1 MVKVICVKWGIPKKW
16 NTPLNPTHPTRSG
29 FSLQCNDFLPGRDPT
44 VFSSST
50 SSSSSSEYEAD
61 LVTSSVV
68 SPSLVHLTTDPL
80 VHITTNRPKPPARR
94 PPSLKSK
101 RKQTVEAEK
110 EIGASSDDQDIK
122 HEDNKIHV
130 VEEASMVVVQRK
142 PKEASSEEEDDEESP
157 FLGRDML
164 EGEEQI
170 AHLSGEGVRQR
181 FFRTTVIPSLEEE
194 EDVEE
199 EIILG
204 RSSTTS
210 LIDSILSSIDMS
222 ALCQPISFPELG
234 RDIVPCSQDSLN
246 PATNLRQV
254 R

>member
-1 MVKVICVKWGIPKKW
+1 MHI
-16 NTPLNPTHPTRSG
+16 
-29 FSLQCNDFLPGRDPT
+29 
-44 VFSSST
+44 
-50 SSSSSSEYEAD
+50 
-61 LVTSSVV
+61 
-68 SPSLVHLTTDPL
+68 TTDLL
-80 VHITTNRPKPPARR
+80 VHITTDRPKPPARR

-101 RKQTVEAEK
+101 RKQAVEAEK
-110 EIGASSDDQDIK
+110 EIDASSDDQDIK

-142 PKEASSEEEDDEESP
+142 PKEASSEDEDDEESP

-164 EGEEQI
+164 GGEEQI

-222 ALCQPISFPELG
+222 ALSQPISFPELG

>member
-1 MVKVICVKWGIPKKW
+1 
-16 NTPLNPTHPTRSG
+16 
-29 FSLQCNDFLPGRDPT
+29 
-44 VFSSST
+44 
-50 SSSSSSEYEAD
+50 
-61 LVTSSVV
+61 
-68 SPSLVHLTTDPL
+68 
-80 VHITTNRPKPPARR
+80 
-94 PPSLKSK
+94 
-101 RKQTVEAEK
+101 
-110 EIGASSDDQDIK
+110 
-122 HEDNKIHV
+122 
-130 VEEASMVVVQRK
+130 
-142 PKEASSEEEDDEESP
+142 
-157 FLGRDML
+157 ML

-199 EIILG
+199 EILLG

-222 ALCQPISFPELG
+222 ALSQPISFPELG
-234 RDIVPCSQDSLN
+234 RDIVPCAQDSLN